1 VTGVKAKK
9 GQISALFMLLFMF
22 LMVLLIAF
30 EVNILTA
37 DHELHMQYEFRAQT
51 LTYQRNTQITLVTQ
65 NPGADVKVQNNSP
78 FPVTITAILTVDD
91 YGNVKIYTHGYGL
104 PATIYPGLTVNLGGF
119 PQACEIIVVTSAGAS
134 QILKNLC

>member
-1 VTGVKAKK
+1 VKAKK

-91 YGNVKIYTHGYGL
+91 YGNVKIYTNSHKL
-104 PATIYPGLTVNLGGF
+104 PATIYPGQTVNLGGF
-119 PQACEIIVVTSAGAS
+119 PQACEIIVVTSTGAS
-134 QILKNLC
+134 QILNMC

>member
-1 VTGVKAKK
+1 VKAKK
-9 GQISALFMLLFMF
+9 GQISGVFMLLFMF

-51 LTYQRNTQITLVTQ
+51 LTYQRNTEITLETQ
-65 NPGADVKVQNNSP
+65 NLGADVKVQNNSP
-78 FPVTITAILTVDD
+78 FPVTITAVLTVDD
-91 YGNVKIYTHGYGL
+91 YGNVKIYTHGHGL
-104 PATIYPGLTVNLGGF
+104 PVTIYPGLTVSLGGF
-119 PQACEIIVVTSAGAS
+119 PQACEIIVVTNTGAN